1 MAVFLQGAEARML
14 GLTRVR
20 LKRIPRV
27 LRSPRLLAYV
37 LRALAS
43 GLLARALPLGRR
55 RTFRYR
61 WRYGDDRTL
70 VEINHLLRT
79 GKPVDLESPRSYCE
93 KMSHLKLFHD
103 NPLMAFCTDK
113 ISVRDYVA
121 RKGLAETL
129 VPILAVYERASD
141 FRIDDLPARF
151 VAKASHGSGWV
162 LFCHDKRRFN
172 ARAARRSFALWLTED
187 YSQRLGETNYRGI
200 APRVIVEP
208 FIEHADSFI
217 EYKFFCFHGQPKFVS
232 VISSRVRGDPV
243 RGIYEMDWRKADYGS
258 EGLRLDPAVL
268 PEPPEFGRLKAIA
281 ATLAEDF
288 LHVRVDFIVAD
299 GAIYFSELTFYNLGG
314 FVPLVPAAMN
324 EVVGGYLDL
333 AQAPAYA
340 ERGREIVKALEGQ
353 GPRS

>member
-1 MAVFLQGAEARML
+1 ML

-27 LRSPRLLAYV
+27 LRSPRLLVYV

-43 GLLARALPLGRR
+43 AALAPALPLGRR
-55 RTFRYR
+55 RAFRYR
-61 WRYGDDRTL
+61 WCYGDDRTL
-70 VEINHLLRT
+70 VAINHLLRT
-79 GKPVDLESPRSYCE
+79 GRPVNLEAPRRYCD
-93 KMSHLKLFHD
+93 KMSHLKLNHV
-103 NPLMAFCTDK
+103 NPLMTFCTDK
-113 ISVRDYVA
+113 ISVRDYVVW
-121 RKGLAETL
+121 KGLAETL
-129 VPILAVYERASD
+129 VPILAVYERADD

-162 LFCHDKRRFN
+162 LFCHDKHRFN
-172 ARAARRSFALWLTED
+172 VKAARRSFARWLAED
-187 YSQRLGETNYRGI
+187 YSLRLGETNYRGI

-208 FIEHADSFI
+208 FIEHTDSFI
-217 EYKFFCFHGQPKFVS
+217 EYKFFCFHGTPKFVS

-243 RGIYEMDWRKADYGS
+243 RGIYEMDWRKVDYGS
-258 EGLRLDPAVL
+258 EGLRLDPAEL
-268 PEPPEFGRLKAIA
+268 PEPPEFNRLKAIA

-299 GAIYFSELTFYNLGG
+299 GRIYFSELTFYNLGG
-314 FVPLVPAAMN
+314 FVPLVPEAMN

-340 ERGREIVKALEGQ
+340 ERGREIVKALEAEGLYHL
-353 GPRS
+353 RS